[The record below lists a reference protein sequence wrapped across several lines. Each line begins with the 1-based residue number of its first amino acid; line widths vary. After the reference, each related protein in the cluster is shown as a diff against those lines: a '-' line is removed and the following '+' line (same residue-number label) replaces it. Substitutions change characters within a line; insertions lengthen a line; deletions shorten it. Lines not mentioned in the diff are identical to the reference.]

1 MFRLDSLD
9 LLKCYLYVSE
19 AKNMGGVGV
28 AEAFDQMKLV
38 DQ

>member
-19 AKNMGGVGV
+19 AKNMGGGGGGGGIRSN
-28 AEAFDQMKLV
+28 ETR
-38 DQ
+38 